1 MAETYPYGGCGIAG
15 GIATQKGTLPNI
27 NVMLE
32 HLRHRGP
39 DANGTWQEEGVFIQ
53 NLSKIPGEVEE
64 HCLCERGSSASI
76 SVCLHR
82 FLTPIRSPMTFCFL
96 MDPQESPTS
105 FLRIPGCLLL
115 I

>member
-39 DANGTWQEEGVFIQ
+39 DANGTWQEEGVCSSRTFQ
-53 NLSKIPGEVEE
+53 RYQ
-64 HCLCERGSSASI
+64 ER
-76 SVCLHR
+76 
-82 FLTPIRSPMTFCFL
+82 
-96 MDPQESPTS
+96 
-105 FLRIPGCLLL
+105 LRTLFM
-115 I
+115 